1 MTIAGD
7 TTSRENTHDQK
18 SAPTLDVIVPLLPLS
33 TGVVLPNMVVTI
45 ALETEEAQIA
55 AQAALST
62 DRTLLLVPRTDGIF
76 ASVGVLAHIE
86 TAGELPTGQKAL
98 VVRATSRARLGAAQ
112 PSPLPVG
119 ADGATALF
127 LSVTPIEAEANTQD
141 LEELAREY
149 RLTVEA
155 LFDRAMV
162 NRAFQLIDASDPSA
176 IADGIVYWPDLT
188 NEQRIELLETIST
201 KARLELALSWVRTAL
216 AESQLREKI
225 RTDVA
230 SGMEKQQRDF
240 MLRQQMAA
248 IRKELGDSEDTDDV
262 IAEYRAKVEA
272 INTPDA
278 VRESVNREIG
288 RLERMSEQS
297 PEQGWV
303 RNWLDTMLDIPWDT
317 RSTDRL
323 DVVEART
330 ILDADTTGLAEGKD
344 RIVEWLAVRSLRQ
357 RHKDEANDNGSGDDS
372 AINATAEGII
382 DVTGLLITTGETSES
397 NDGSNAG
404 SIAQPTIGRV
414 KPSARRRD
422 GAILM
427 LVGPPGVGKTSL
439 GESMARAL
447 NRSFVRIALGGV
459 RDEAEIRGHR
469 RTYVGAQ
476 AGRIVRALR
485 EAGTMNP
492 VILLDE
498 IDKLTSGWS
507 GDPAAAL
514 LEVLDPAQNHTFR
527 DHYLEV
533 DLDLSDVVFVATA
546 NTLDSIPGP
555 LRDRLEI
562 ISVDGYTDQEKV
574 SIARNHLLPNQLES
588 HGLTRANVTVTD
600 EALLAVVE
608 GYTAEAGVRGLE
620 RQLAKM
626 MRKIAVAAANDA
638 GYERSI
644 DGAHEVASLLGKPKR
659 QRTEVTERLSVSG
672 VATGL
677 AVTGIGGDVLFVEAT
692 SMPGTGSEVTVTVT
706 GQLGDVMQES
716 AQIALSYVRANAEA
730 LGIDEK
736 KLSGRKLHIHF
747 PAGAV
752 PKDGPSAGITMT
764 TALVSLLTNR
774 LVRPEVAMTGE
785 VTLLGQV
792 LPIGG
797 VKQKLLAAKRAGVT
811 KVIIPKRNEID
822 LDDISE
828 DVLEGLT
835 VYPVSGIVEVLDLAL
850 A

>member
-1 MTIAGD
+1 MT
-7 TTSRENTHDQK
+7 TTVAT
-18 SAPTLDVIVPLLPLS
+18 VVPLLPLA

-45 ALETEEAQIA
+45 ALETDEAKA
-55 AQAALST
+55 AADAALLSGG
-62 DRTLLLVPRTDGIF
+62 TLLLVPRTEGKF
-76 ASVGVLAHIE
+76 ASVGVLARVE

-98 VVRATSRARLGAAQ
+98 VVRALTRARLGAAQ
-112 PSPLPVG
+112 TSPLDADQPG
-119 ADGATALF
+119 ADALF
-127 LSVTPIEAEANTQD
+127 LSVSPIEAEPTTPE

-162 NRAFQLIDASDPSA
+162 NRAFQLIDANDPSA

-201 KARLELALSWVRTAL
+201 KARLELALSWVRKAL
-216 AESQLREKI
+216 AEAELREKI

-230 SGMEKQQRDF
+230 SGMEKQQREF
-240 MLRQQMAA
+240 FLRQQLSA
-248 IRKELGDSEDTDDV
+248 IRKELGDSEEADDV
-262 IAEYRAKVEA
+262 VATYRAKAEA
-272 INTPDA
+272 LDLPDA

-303 RNWLDTMLDIPWDT
+303 RNWLDTMFDIPWSN
-317 RSTDRL
+317 RSLDRL
-323 DVVEART
+323 DVSEARS

-344 RIVEWLAVRSLRQ
+344 RIIEWLAVRALRQ
-357 RHKDEANDNGSGDDS
+357 KRAEADS
-372 AINATAEGII
+372 AADASAGAAELLEPN
-382 DVTGLLITTGETSES
+382 GLLISTVDVAQPAEEGDAPHTGGSPS
-397 NDGSNAG
+397 NDPLPGEAL
-404 SIAQPTIGRV
+404 AKQV
-414 KPSARRRD
+414 AKRRD

-485 EAGTMNP
+485 EAKTMNP

-498 IDKLTSGWS
+498 IDKLTTGYS

-562 ISVDGYTDQEKV
+562 IAVDGYTDAEKV
-574 SIARNHLLPNQLES
+574 AIARNHLLPGQLDS
-588 HGLTRANVTVTD
+588 HGLANRDVEVSD
-600 EALLAVVE
+600 AALLAIIE

-620 RQLAKM
+620 RQIAKS
-626 MRKIAVAAANDA
+626 MRKIAVAAANDPDYSTA
-638 GYERSI
+638 I
-644 DGAHEVASLLGKPKR
+644 DTIDDVVALLGKPKGR
-659 QRTEVTERLSVSG
+659 RTEVAERLTVPG

-692 SMPGTGSEVTVTVT
+692 SMPGSGSEVSVAVT
-706 GQLGDVMQES
+706 GQLGEVMQES
-716 AQIALSYVRANAEA
+716 AQIALSYVRANARS

-736 KLSGRKLHIHF
+736 QLEGRKLHIHF

-774 LVRPEVAMTGE
+774 QVRSDVAMTGE
-785 VTLLGQV
+785 ITLHGQV

-811 KVIIPKRNEID
+811 TVIIPKRNEVD
-822 LDDISE
+822 LDDIAEEVLAGLTVVAASSIE
-828 DVLEGLT
+828 DVL
-835 VYPVSGIVEVLDLAL
+835 PVAL

>member
-1 MTIAGD
+1 MT
-7 TTSRENTHDQK
+7 TTVAT
-18 SAPTLDVIVPLLPLS
+18 IVPLLPLA

-45 ALETEEAQIA
+45 ALETEEAIA
-55 AQAALST
+55 AADAALAT
-62 DRTLLLVPRTDGIF
+62 DGTLLLVPRTEGTF
-76 ASVGVLAHIE
+76 ASVGVLARVE

-98 VVRATSRARLGAAQ
+98 VVRALTRARLGPAQ
-112 PSPLPVG
+112 TSPLSAGQP
-119 ADGATALF
+119 GATALF
-127 LSVTPIEAEANTQD
+127 LSVSPIEAEPTTPA

-162 NRAFQLIDASDPSA
+162 NRAFQLIDANDPSA

-188 NEQRIELLETIST
+188 NGQRIELLETIPT
-201 KARLELALSWVRTAL
+201 KARLELALSWVRKAL
-216 AESQLREKI
+216 AEAALREKI

-230 SGMEKQQRDF
+230 SGMEKQQREF
-240 MLRQQMAA
+240 FLRQQLSA
-248 IRKELGDSEDTDDV
+248 IRKELGDSEEADDAV
-262 IAEYRAKVEA
+262 ANYRAKAEA
-272 INTPDA
+272 LELPEA
-278 VRESVNREIG
+278 VREAVYREIG

-303 RNWLDTMLDIPWDT
+303 RNWLDTMMDIPWSN
-317 RSTDRL
+317 RSIDRL
-323 DVVEART
+323 DVAAARG

-344 RIVEWLAVRSLRQ
+344 RIIEWLAVRSLRQ
-357 RHKDEANDNGSGDDS
+357 RRADETASGSVGVVSDLNEPNGLLIS
-372 AINATAEGII
+372 TAEGAGSANEG
-382 DVTGLLITTGETSES
+382 VTGDAVVPAEPGEVLGKQ
-397 NDGSNAG
+397 GS
-404 SIAQPTIGRV
+404 
-414 KPSARRRD
+414 KRRN

-485 EAGTMNP
+485 EAKTMNP

-562 ISVDGYTDQEKV
+562 ISVDGYTDLEKV
-574 SIARNHLLPNQLES
+574 AIARNHLLPGQLES
-588 HGLTRANVTVTD
+588 HGLSDANVQVSE
-600 EALLAVVE
+600 EALLAIIE

-620 RQLAKM
+620 RQIAKA
-626 MRKIAVAAANDA
+626 MRKIAVAAANDPEYRTNVATADDVA
-638 GYERSI
+638 G
-644 DGAHEVASLLGKPKR
+644 VLGRPKGR
-659 QRTEVTERLSVSG
+659 RTEVTERLTVPG

-692 SMPGTGSEVTVTVT
+692 SMPGTGTEVTIAVT
-706 GQLGDVMQES
+706 GQLGEVMHES

-730 LGIDEK
+730 LGIDRKRLE
-736 KLSGRKLHIHF
+736 GQKLHIHF

-774 LVRPEVAMTGE
+774 QVRSDVAMTGE
-785 VTLLGQV
+785 ITLHGQV

-811 KVIIPKRNEID
+811 TVVIPKRNEVD
-822 LDDISE
+822 LDDISQ
-828 DVLEGLT
+828 DVLAGLT
-835 VYPVSGIVEVLDLAL
+835 VVTASNINDVLPVAL
-850 A
+850 V